1 MLRTLLKVSPD
12 SVLKS
17 MGFDIEI
24 EEEVAGID
32 SDLELVYETQACI
45 ILSCTNM
52 LNYFNCKK

>member
-1 MLRTLLKVSPD
+1 MLMINIWKPVLRTLLKVSPD

-32 SDLELVYETQACI
+32 SDLGLVYET
-45 ILSCTNM
+45 
-52 LNYFNCKK
+52 